1 MTVPDPGIPKE
12 NEMPKKYHIDV
23 QHTPNRYPTIGRS
36 GIVDWGEG
44 CLKCAQCVK
53 YQCVY
58 NVYRERSFSGEIL
71 ADTIDELCKS
81 CFRCVQG
88 CPRRL
93 IHKTINPEWEALGD
107 DVYTPEIISATWA
120 QAESGRIPVSGAGYG
135 GSFSGPGFD
144 SMWTDMSEIVRPTRD
159 GIHGREY
166 ISTLIDIGR
175 NPDMLKFDNNG
186 NLLSETWPSL
196 RVSLPIVFDIPPF
209 GNLSSTV
216 WKGMAIAASR
226 LETVMISPLSRIEEL
241 SEFSSVLV
249 PLLEGNDPDAE
260 WIGRFRMVEI
270 PYTGDVVERMRFLKG
285 LKSDLLVSVRIPA
298 LASQE
303 GLQRAIDLTRA
314 GFDLIHCVA
323 DERGYEPEGNDG
335 AHVRDVIRKTH
346 AALLQARIRDEI
358 GLMVTGGI
366 GMAEHVIKA
375 MLCGAN
381 LVSVDVPLLIALECR
396 VCRNCRDGGQCP
408 VRLDQ
413 SDPLW
418 AARRI
423 INLMGA
429 WHNQFL
435 EMMGAMGIREA
446 RRLRGEQ
453 GRVMF
458 MEDLERDSF
467 AKILGRPNSL

>member
-1 MTVPDPGIPKE
+1 
-12 NEMPKKYHIDV
+12 MPKKYHIDV

-53 YQCVY
+53 SQCIY
-58 NVYRERSFSGEIL
+58 DVYRERSFSEEIL
-71 ADTIDELCKS
+71 ADTIDQLCKS

-88 CPRRL
+88 CPGRL
-93 IHKTINPEWEALGD
+93 IHKTTNPEWETLGD
-107 DVYTPEIISATWA
+107 DAYTPEIISATWA
-120 QAESGRIPVSGAGYG
+120 QAESGSIPVSGAGYG

-175 NPDMLKFDNNG
+175 NPGMLKFDNNG
-186 NLLSETWPSL
+186 KLLSETWPSL

-226 LETVMISPLSRIEEL
+226 LETVMVAPISRIEEL

-249 PLLEGNDPDAE
+249 PLLESDDPDAGG
-260 WIGRFRMVEI
+260 IGRFRMVEI
-270 PYTGDVVERMRFLKG
+270 PYTGNVVDRMKFLKG

-298 LASQE
+298 LASHE
-303 GLQRAIDLTRA
+303 GLQRVIDLAKA

-323 DERGYEPEGNDG
+323 DERGYEPVGNG
-335 AHVRDVIRKTH
+335 GLHIKDVIRKVHST
-346 AALLQARIRDEI
+346 LLQECVRDEV

-366 GMAEHVIKA
+366 GMAEHVIKS

-396 VCRNCRDGGQCP
+396 VCRNCRDGGECP

-423 INLMGA
+423 VNLMGA

>member
-1 MTVPDPGIPKE
+1 VLKDS
-12 NEMPKKYHIDV
+12 EMPKKYHIEV
-23 QHTPNRYPTIGRS
+23 QHTPNRYPAIGRS

-53 YQCVY
+53 QQCVY
-58 NVYRERSFSGEIL
+58 DVYRERSFSGDIL
-71 ADTIDELCKS
+71 ADTIDALCKS

-93 IHKTINPEWEALGD
+93 IHKATNPEWEALGD
-107 DVYTPEIISATWA
+107 DVYNPELISVSWA

-135 GSFSGPGFD
+135 GAFSGPGFD

-166 ISTLIDIGR
+166 ISTIIDIGH
-175 NPDMLKFDNNG
+175 NPPMLQFDDTG
-186 NLLSETWPSL
+186 KLLTKSWPSL
-196 RVSLPIVFDIPPF
+196 RVSLPVVLDVPTF
-209 GNLSSTV
+209 GKLSSSV
-216 WKGMAIAASR
+216 WKGFALAALK
-226 LETVMISPLSRIEEL
+226 LETLMVVPLSRVQEL
-241 SEFSSVLV
+241 SEFSSLLV
-249 PLLEGNDPDAE
+249 PLLENDNPDAG

-270 PYTGDVVERMRFLKG
+270 PDRDDAVERLG
-285 LKSDLLVSVRIPA
+285 ILKSLKADLLVSVRMPA
-298 LASQE
+298 LASPE
-303 GLQRAIDLTRA
+303 VSQRVIELTRA
-314 GFDLIHCVA
+314 GFDLIHLVA
-323 DERGYEPEGNDG
+323 DERGYEPGINNG
-335 AHVRDVIRKTH
+335 LHIKDVIRKVH
-346 AALLQARIRDEI
+346 GALLEARLRDEI
-358 GLMVTGGI
+358 TLMVTGGI
-366 GMAEHVIKA
+366 GMAEHVIKS

-396 VCRNCRDGGQCP
+396 VCRNCREGGECP
-408 VRLDQ
+408 VHLDR
-413 SDPLW
+413 SDSLW

-423 INLMGA
+423 VNLMGA

-458 MEDLERDSF
+458 MEDLERESF
-467 AKILGRPNSL
+467 AKILTCRNS